1 VSGVDQNL
9 LTDAALAE
17 LREERVL
24 ERIWDRDPSVW
35 TDDPAEQAI
44 CRDRLGWLDVNAT
57 LRDRLPAVQAFAE
70 QVRDDGIRHV
80 VLCGMGGSS
89 LAPEVFSSVLGSADG
104 FPELIVLDTTDPLRL
119 RAAEERIN
127 YATTLFVIASKSG
140 GTLETDCLRRFF
152 TGRLTEHGLAPAG
165 ERLVAITDPG
175 SPLCERAA
183 TEGYRAVF
191 ENPAD
196 IGGRFSA
203 LSLFGLV
210 PAALIGV
217 NVIGIMDAAA
227 REAQQC
233 TESGAPGTPAS
244 PALRMGA
251 AFGGLAR
258 AGLDK
263 LTFLCAPST
272 LSLATWAEQ
281 LVAESTGK
289 NGRGVVPVIDERTP
303 IRDGGDRQYV
313 QVAPQGEPCPPVPEG
328 IPAIPCLLSYPGEL
342 GALFFRLEMATALA
356 AALLHVEPFDQPD
369 VASAKAAAAEVLA
382 TGGRVGDTVA
392 TGDGFELQL
401 DETTRAA
408 LGVANV
414 ADGASAADVLRAFAA
429 LPAAR
434 THTGLLSYVPNAP
447 AFAAPL
453 AEVRAALG
461 ALTLGAT
468 TSSIGPR
475 YLHSSGQLHKG
486 GPAGA
491 AFVLFDGEPA
501 GDQDLA
507 IPDRDLTFDRVFR
520 AQAEGDAR
528 ALLSR
533 GRSLLR
539 VRLGADP
546 AQGLTSL
553 ATVLKDLAAS

>member
-1 VSGVDQNL
+1 MSGVDQTS
-9 LTDAALAE
+9 LTDAAIAE
-17 LREERVL
+17 LRDERVL
-24 ERIWDRDPSVW
+24 ERIWERDASVW
-35 TDDPAEQAI
+35 TDDPAEQAV
-44 CRDRLGWLDVNAT
+44 CRDRLGWLDVAAT
-57 LRDRLPAVQAFAE
+57 LSDRLPAVKAFAE
-70 QVRDDGIRHV
+70 QVRDDGFRHV

-89 LAPEVFSSVLGSADG
+89 LAPEVFSSVLGSAEG

-119 RAAEERIN
+119 RAAEERID

-152 TGRLTEHGLAPAG
+152 TGRLIEHGLAPAG

-175 SPLCERAA
+175 SSLCERAA

-210 PAALIGV
+210 PAALIGI
-217 NVIGIMDAAA
+217 NVTSIMDAAA

-233 TESGAPGTPAS
+233 ADSGAVGTPAS
-244 PALRMGA
+244 AALRMGA

-289 NGRGVVPVIDERTP
+289 NGRGIVPVIDERTP

-313 QVAPQGEPCPPVPEG
+313 QVAPQGEPCPPVPDG
-328 IPAIPCLLSYPGEL
+328 TPATPCLLSYPGEL

-356 AALLHVEPFDQPD
+356 SALLRVEPFDQPD

-401 DETTRAA
+401 DDATRAT
-408 LGVANV
+408 LGVADDV
-414 ADGASAADVLRAFAA
+414 ATAADVLRAFVA
-429 LPAAR
+429 LSAAR

-486 GPAGA
+486 GPDGA

-507 IPDRDLTFDRVFR
+507 IPERALTFDRVFR

-533 GRSLLR
+533 GRPLLR

-546 AQGLTSL
+546 AQGLTAL